1 MLVPDDEKVNDLLTI
16 TYPRCE
22 VKKTLRGGYCELP
35 GKVRLAGLLVCERH
49 ARQLEAQDRRA
60 LLEGI
65 VSSLGLCMRSIPLR
79 KNKDLS
85 MVVQSQ
91 RAQAAREL
99 AHARQDLRGIKE
111 EWSQ

>member
-65 VSSLGLCMRSIPLR
+65 VGVPLVYRGPGSASGLFLPRRVLPANQRFFMVSDAGFEPAPPSL
-79 KNKDLS
+79 
-85 MVVQSQ
+85 
-91 RAQAAREL
+91 
-99 AHARQDLRGIKE
+99 
-111 EWSQ
+111 

>member
-1 MLVPDDEKVNDLLTI
+1 L
-16 TYPRCE
+16 
-22 VKKTLRGGYCELP
+22 
-35 GKVRLAGLLVCERH
+35 
-49 ARQLEAQDRRA
+49 
-60 LLEGI
+60 
-65 VSSLGLCMRSIPLR
+65 SSIPLR

-91 RAQAAREL
+91 RAQAARKL